1 MEDKMEEVASTT
13 PIEKEANNLKE
24 SISSNIEEEF
34 TYSYEQDPSLRSLM
48 NNFDN
53 SILVDTFQ
61 NQCLQFDTEKL
72 MNVNPSF
79 FYSDE
84 IFNSNNYEITSKELF
99 EKLIKNRT
107 AFMNILLIDLS
118 VYSNFSICGAQV
130 FPNLKQTCMKL
141 KDVTDF
147 VEIKKEFYNACFLV
161 FEDQWDRKDN
171 STIIVFDD
179 DGKSLFT
186 KAFIE
191 ICIERQWGC
200 ESFILKDG
208 ILSFMKDYPMLCVSE
223 DLNED
228 DEYDDDD
235 NDDYYYNE
243 GLYSSI
249 QNNNTLNEE
258 YTNTIEMA
266 DIKDNTFNIGTIK
279 NNQDINTIFNPDNID
294 YTQISNIE
302 VNDIDMTNPS
312 TIQNN
317 DISMENNI
325 PDNNDISITIENET
339 INNTE
344 NIFNRKDNYN
354 EHISYEYEQTDKKRK
369 IDNSENNKNS
379 MDYQTLDDEI
389 NQNKENIDI
398 KDPNINNDNINNMI
412 MDCTCYSSNN
422 EHLEEEKGIIKDSN
436 VLTEIT
442 TMNEN
447 NKEAEKITETQ
458 TETEIKTEIKIGKE
472 KEIKTEIETKTE
484 REIETETKVT
494 DSMACYDPRQM
505 ASVNVDTTNN
515 KLLKNNQTEEITKL
529 RKFQRYLIHNVWYAM
544 DNSNDVPLMVCPPF
558 LYLGSLYTS
567 QERHLINY
575 NIKHIIRLG
584 TDFNITY
591 SDPSR
596 FNFYNFDIFDLP
608 KEPIKELFQKANE
621 IIEQARLKH
630 ENVLVHCHAGVS
642 RSSTIILAYLMRYK
656 GMSLYDAWCSTFK
669 IRPIIRPND
678 GFAIALQEYEK
689 ILFNLDEPTMPVV
702 GMSNSYLFSI
712 EYFDF
717 VSRLEEMHKIDPSV
731 PVFRPEKTYEDL
743 LKEVEEEEKKEKLEK
758 EITNNNNNGNSKESL
773 NTNGLK
779 EDDNKII
786 NANLTKDEIIA
797 ESKKSKNN
805 TKNDIKKK
813 DELMKTEM
821 EKSDI
826 DDKEND
832 KNNIKKSYIS
842 NDKDCNNLELDN
854 TNNLKTR
861 EE

>member
-1 MEDKMEEVASTT
+1 
-13 PIEKEANNLKE
+13 
-24 SISSNIEEEF
+24 
-34 TYSYEQDPSLRSLM
+34 
-48 NNFDN
+48 
-53 SILVDTFQ
+53 
-61 NQCLQFDTEKL
+61 
-72 MNVNPSF
+72 
-79 FYSDE
+79 
-84 IFNSNNYEITSKELF
+84 
-99 EKLIKNRT
+99 
-107 AFMNILLIDLS
+107 
-118 VYSNFSICGAQV
+118 
-130 FPNLKQTCMKL
+130 
-141 KDVTDF
+141 
-147 VEIKKEFYNACFLV
+147 
-161 FEDQWDRKDN
+161 
-171 STIIVFDD
+171 
-179 DGKSLFT
+179 
-186 KAFIE
+186 
-191 ICIERQWGC
+191 
-200 ESFILKDG
+200 
-208 ILSFMKDYPMLCVSE
+208 
-223 DLNED
+223 
-228 DEYDDDD
+228 
-235 NDDYYYNE
+235 
-243 GLYSSI
+243 
-249 QNNNTLNEE
+249 
-258 YTNTIEMA
+258 MA
-266 DIKDNTFNIGTIK
+266 DIKDNTFNNGTIE

-294 YTQISNIE
+294 YTQISNTE

-312 TIQNN
+312 SIQNS

-325 PDNNDISITIENET
+325 PNNTDITITIENET

-379 MDYQTLDDEI
+379 MDYQTFDGEI

-398 KDPNINNDNINNMI
+398 KDLNINNDNINNMI
-412 MDCTCYSSNN
+412 MDCTCYSSNIEN
-422 EHLEEEKGIIKDSN
+422 LEEEKAIVEDPN
-436 VLTEIT
+436 VLTEIN

-447 NKEAEKITETQ
+447 NKEKEKV
-458 TETEIKTEIKIGKE
+458 TETETNTEIKSEKE

-484 REIETETKVT
+484 KETVTETKVT

-505 ASVNVDTTNN
+505 ASVNIDTTNN
-515 KLLKNNQTEEITKL
+515 KLLKNNQTEDIAKL

-591 SDPSR
+591 TDPSR

-630 ENVLVHCHAGVS
+630 ENVLVHCHAVVS

-743 LKEVEEEEKKEKLEK
+743 LKEVEEEEKEEKLKK
-758 EITNNNNNGNSKESL
+758 EINNSNNNNNSNENSNDTS
-773 NTNGLK
+773 NTN
-779 EDDNKII
+779 EFRENENKII
-786 NANLTKDEIIA
+786 NSNITKDKVID
-797 ESKKSKNN
+797 ESNKSKNN
-805 TKNDIKKK
+805 TNNDVKKE

-821 EKSDI
+821 EKSNMDN
-826 DDKEND
+826 KEND
-832 KNNIKKSYIS
+832 KNNAKKSYIS
-842 NDKDCNNLELDN
+842 TDKDCNNLELDK
-854 TNNLKTR
+854 TNDLKTR